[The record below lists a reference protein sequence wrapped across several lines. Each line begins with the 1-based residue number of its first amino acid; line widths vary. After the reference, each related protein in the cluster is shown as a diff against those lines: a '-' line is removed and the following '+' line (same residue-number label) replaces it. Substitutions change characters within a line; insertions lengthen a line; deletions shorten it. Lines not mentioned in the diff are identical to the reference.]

1 MDFRFTE
8 DQQSIQ
14 ELSRKIFET
23 EVSEDSWKEL
33 EKSGEWLHRK
43 VWNALGQAE
52 LIGIALPVE

>member
-33 EKSGEWLHRK
+33 EKSGNGCTARFG
-43 VWNALGQAE
+43 ALRTS
-52 LIGIALPVE
+52 